1 MKIRTLTDLAHHM
14 YNTGT
19 PQEMELA
26 KEILVLID
34 DQKELESLREICEDL
49 ERYAKGVGDPARQVE
64 WLGDRSDM
72 LAEIEEALTLAGYP
86 CTGFTSA
93 DDQVKALIEQLP
105 PRVLQ
110 ATDGTALEYDL

>member
-19 PQEMELA
+19 PHEMELA

-34 DQKELESLREICEDL
+34 DQKELENLREICEDL
-49 ERYAKGVGDPARQVE
+49 EKRAKGVGDPARQIE

-72 LAEIEEALTLAGYP
+72 LAEIEESLTDAKILPNGTDDAADAVKRLIRLAETVAELASRP
-86 CTGFTSA
+86 
-93 DDQVKALIEQLP
+93 DE
-105 PRVLQ
+105 
-110 ATDGTALEYDL
+110 LEYDL

>member
-1 MKIRTLTDLAHHM
+1 MKIRTLTDLAHRM

-34 DQKELESLREICEDL
+34 DQRELESLREICEDL
-49 ERYAKGVGDPARQVE
+49 EKRAKGVGDPARQVE

-72 LAEIEEALTLAGYP
+72 LAEIEESLTDAKILPNGTDDA
-86 CTGFTSA
+86 A
-93 DDQVKALIEQLP
+93 DAVKRILGMLEVDAH
-105 PRVLQ
+105 
-110 ATDGTALEYDL
+110 TDAVGLEYDL